1 MKKMTDK
8 TRLLIEAVNEYVKTN
23 GYSEYEA
30 QIFEDGMQEM
40 ELIYEH
46 LRVLELFS

>member
-1 MKKMTDK
+1 MTDK
-8 TRLLIEAVNEYVKTN
+8 TRLIIEAVNEYVKTN

-30 QIFEDGMQEM
+30 EIFEDGMHEM